1 MTTNEQTRCLALL
14 AGFPAGLAVAAPDE
28 GDGFRNIAAL
38 LVLLGIGALL
48 MGLRNLRGLRH
59 KRLMHERRNP
69 DRAAEHPEDS
79 GR

>member
-1 MTTNEQTRCLALL
+1 MINSHKSRYLALL
-14 AGFPAGLAVAAPDE
+14 TGFPASLAVAAPDE
-28 GDGFRNIAAL
+28 GDGFRNVAAL

-69 DRAAEHPEDS
+69 DRHTEHPED
-79 GR
+79 